1 MADRI
6 LLTDMNFRENGIVV
20 EISGGGG
27 VQRRLKSIGIRP
39 GAKVTKLT
47 AAFGRGPVILKV
59 GGTQIALGFGMSH
72 KVVIEVE
79 R

>member
-1 MADRI
+1 VIDRI
-6 LLTDMNFRENGIVV
+6 LLTDMNFREIGIVD
-20 EISGGGG
+20 EISGGST

-47 AAFGRGPVILKV
+47 EASKRGPVLLRI
-59 GGTQIALGFGMSH
+59 GGSQIALGFGMSH
-72 KVVIEVE
+72 KVIIEVK